1 MHISEKKTV
10 SLPKVHRWCNQNVWV
25 VHLSLRWPGTHAGR
39 YGAPGCSTYE
49 GMQLHQNLVLRDAEQ
64 PRWTKMNIF
73 DRRTFAYIFW
83 VVQIG
88 EQLHTLLFYLIF
100 MFFCQTVKSM
110 EGFLRNTIDSID
122 SRIGR
127 IWQDRGVSNFSTNL
141 PVIPV
146 TWVARPLLPSLK
158 IQTSTPRPN
167 HVPNGACCDTH
178 FEGLGSCWWGKCT
191 SFTMFLFETREN
203 FEN

>member
-1 MHISEKKTV
+1 
-10 SLPKVHRWCNQNVWV
+10 
-25 VHLSLRWPGTHAGR
+25 
-39 YGAPGCSTYE
+39 
-49 GMQLHQNLVLRDAEQ
+49 MQLHQNLVLRDAEQ

-100 MFFCQTVKSM
+100 MFFLCQTVKSM

-146 TWVARPLLPSLK
+146 T
-158 IQTSTPRPN
+158 
-167 HVPNGACCDTH
+167 
-178 FEGLGSCWWGKCT
+178 
-191 SFTMFLFETREN
+191 
-203 FEN
+203 